1 MSAGPLLKTISVALA
16 QASPEAL
23 KLPKSGKGRQ
33 NLGEFY
39 REYSKLSTHTLDISN
54 STLTSQLRVLVLSN
68 PSLVDIIGTNK
79 VEEYVQAATQE
90 FRSNIDR
97 YISSNPKKYKYSSSD
112 EITTTFKGDN
122 YQQIRNLLNAGF
134 ATTNAYNIKNFL
146 DKVLKSTGSTKS
158 LEDIDL
164 GSKFGLDVGHY
175 HSNII
180 SAYGAVIFNSIRRGK
195 SLDISSDAVREE
207 IDSLYNKLNDPSIA
221 SALMERLGINDRE
234 LFNACVNATIG
245 FTKSIVNNKLE
256 VILKAEPKLDST
268 VIRKIASQVL
278 DKTFPEF
285 SASNQQKGASLEKAI
300 SSHLSKATSGYF
312 LQLMNEIAIGKH
324 LDLLNQHSSKSVLE
338 LVEGHVINVLTGKQ
352 VKPIK
357 TNISVTT
364 KKSTSI
370 NMPISIPKPKGNTKN
385 ISKLTV
391 PKLPT
396 LRTPKGKF
404 TSLTSLQVL
413 IKASLSPVLLK
424 NMERPN
430 LHNQTSRFRNSVELN
445 SLVRQRDGTLT
456 AFLSYMKYP
465 YATFEKGGKQGRK
478 GYYPTR
484 LIDQSVREIASKL
497 VKERLRVVV
506 K

>member
-39 REYSKLSTHTLDISN
+39 REYSKLSTHTLDISS
-54 STLTSQLRVLVLSN
+54 STLTSQLRVLILSN
-68 PSLVDIIGTNK
+68 PSLVDVIGPNK
-79 VEEYVQAATQE
+79 VEEYVQVAVQE
-90 FRSNIDR
+90 FRHNIDK
-97 YISSNPKKYKYSSSD
+97 YVLSNSKKYKYSSSD

-122 YQQIRNLLNAGF
+122 YQQIRSLLNAGF
-134 ATTNAYNIKNFL
+134 ATTNAYNIRKFL
-146 DKVLKSTGSTKS
+146 DKVLKSTGSTSS
-158 LEDIDL
+158 LDDVDL

-285 SASNQQKGASLEKAI
+285 SGTNQQKGASLEKAI
-300 SSHLSKATSGYF
+300 SNHLSKATSGYF

-338 LVEGHVINVLTGKQ
+338 LVEDHIVGALTGKQ
-352 VKPIK
+352 VKSIH
-357 TNISVTT
+357 TNVSVTT
-364 KKSTSI
+364 KKTATI
-370 NMPISIPKPKGNTKN
+370 NIPINVSKPKGNTKS
-385 ISKLTV
+385 IGKLPV

-396 LRTPKGKF
+396 LRTPKGRF
-404 TSLTSLQVL
+404 TSLTSLEVL
-413 IKASLSPVLLK
+413 IRSALPPVLLK

-430 LHNQTSRFRNSVELN
+430 LRNRTGRFRNSVELN
-445 SLVRQRDGTLT
+445 SLVRQRDGSLT
-456 AFLSYMKYP
+456 AFLSYMRYP
-465 YATFEKGGKQGRK
+465 YATFEKEGKQGRK

-484 LIDQSVREIASKL
+484 LIDKSVREIASKL
-497 VKERLRVVV
+497 VKERLRVIV